1 LTRRAGRLHIRR
13 VLVAGGLTLVVTS
26 LAGTSGAAA
35 ATEVGSNC
43 VATEAVANRTLVQ
56 TAKAAPSPTPIVVPT
71 SGVVTRWGVNAT
83 PGFLGPLMERLKVL
97 RPTEKP
103 NEFRLVA
110 ESLGGAVNAGP
121 NLFET
126 RIPVEAGDHFG
137 AHGAE
142 GTFFCETGSTDDVM
156 GFVEGD
162 APLGVPVTYNTTATR
177 LVAVS
182 AFVERDGD
190 HDGYGDETQD
200 GCPSSA
206 AFQTACP
213 PPLALSTRS
222 QAGKSAVT
230 ILVST
235 TAEAPV
241 SVAGT
246 VNFTKKAGKA
256 GASAKV
262 KMKTPVKTVKPGTI
276 AAFKL
281 KFPGTLKTALATTPK
296 GRSLKLEV
304 TVTSNN
310 PTGVPASKDLVVKL
324 KGLDEAG
331 RG

>member
-1 LTRRAGRLHIRR
+1 MTAASATGKGVGKRLGIA
-13 VLVAGGLTLVVTS
+13 LGA
-26 LAGTSGAAA
+26 LAAISCLWTPGASA

-43 VATEAVANRTLVQ
+43 PATTATANRTLVQ
-56 TAKAAPSPTPIVVPT
+56 TAKASPSSTPIAVPT
-71 SGVVTRWGVNAT
+71 AGVVTRWGVNAP
-83 PGFLGPLMERLKVL
+83 PGFFGPLMERLKVL

-110 ESLGGAVNAGP
+110 ESQGGIVNAGP

-142 GTFFCETGSTDDVM
+142 GTFFCETGNAGDVM

-162 APLGVPVTYNTTATR
+162 SPVGLTVTYNTTATR

-190 HDGYGDETQD
+190 QDGYGDETQD
-200 GCPSSA
+200 KCPSSV

-213 PPLALSTRS
+213 PPLSLSAFS
-222 QAGKSAVT
+222 QPGKGAVR
-230 ILVST
+230 ILVAAS
-235 TAEAPV
+235 AEAPV
-241 SVAGT
+241 SVSGT
-246 VNFTKKAGKA
+246 VNFTKKAT
-256 GASAKV
+256 SAAPSSKV
-262 KMKTPVKTVKPGTI
+262 KMRAAAKTVRPGEI
-276 AAFKL
+276 AVFKL
-281 KFPGTLKTALATTPK
+281 KFPGSLKSALAATPK
-296 GRSLKLEV
+296 GKSLKLEV

-324 KGLDEAG
+324 KG